1 MKQLSVLLLATFTF
15 IFTACEKVNGDGPI
29 VTENRSTSQFNG
41 IDVRIDADVQV
52 AQHPN
57 YKLEINAQQNILDV
71 LDTYVS
77 NNILIIKFRN
87 DVNVRT
93 HRPITIVLSA
103 PMISSM
109 RLSGSGNMEAAGTL
123 TPPDMDLE
131 VSGSGNLRIQQL
143 NTGNIDAFVSGSG
156 NIEVGSG
163 TATDERV
170 DISGSGGIDLSNVSA
185 QKATTFTSGS
195 GNMRVNASQQLKVT
209 ISGSGN
215 VFYRGNPTITTTIS
229 GSGKV
234 VHF

>member
-29 VTENRSTSQFNG
+29 VTETRSTSQFNG

-52 AQHPN
+52 TQHPS
-57 YKLEINAQQNILDV
+57 YKVEINAQQNILDV
-71 LDTYVS
+71 IETYVS
-77 NNILIIKFRN
+77 GNKLIIKYRN
-87 DVNVRT
+87 DVNVRN
-93 HRPITIVLSA
+93 HRPITMVLSA
-103 PMISSM
+103 PIINSL
-109 RLSGSGNMEAAGTL
+109 RLSGSGNMEATGAL

-131 VSGSGNLRIQQL
+131 VTGSGNLRIQQL

-156 NIEVGSG
+156 SIEVGSG
-163 TATDERV
+163 TATDERL
-170 DISGSGGIDLSNVSA
+170 DISGSGSIDVANVAA

-215 VFYRGNPTITTTIS
+215 VYYRGNPTITTTIS